1 MKKML
6 VLFTFITISVLAAE
20 PITAHTPS
28 PITTDHND
36 LIVENFNVKVLPGG
50 AYLTIAGKFGGEIT
64 KSELTKVTSL
74 EIQGCAAG
82 AKIFQ
87 FVLVVKKERK
97 SQSFKGDSGILTKEM
112 HMQLQALTK
121 GDEFSFK
128 DVKAHL
134 NSNTVVDVW
143 AKKFVII

>member
-1 MKKML
+1 MKKL
-6 VLFTFITISVLAAE
+6 IVLFTLVALAGLSINSMATDPDDDLTIECALDGV
-20 PITAHTPS
+20 
-28 PITTDHND
+28 
-36 LIVENFNVKVLPGG
+36 PGG

-64 KSELTKVTSL
+64 KSELAKVTSL

-87 FVLVVKKERK
+87 FVLVVKQGRN
-97 SQSFKGDSGILTKEM
+97 SQSFRGESGNLTKEM
-112 HMQLQALTK
+112 HQQLQALTR

-134 NSNTVVDVW
+134 DSKTDVDVW